1 MGPGIDN
8 LVVTL
13 VGGDETHII
22 VVGNLL
28 DLALSLLYD
37 SFLLN
42 RNDDIVEVERQ
53 TGYIRHVVTQVL
65 DTVKEGAGASH
76 TDCLDNAGDDATE

>member
-8 LVVTL
+8 LIVTL
-13 VGGDETHII
+13 VVGDETHVI

-37 SFLLN
+37 SLLLN
-42 RNDDIVEVERQ
+42 RDDDIVEVERQ
-53 TGYIRHVVTQVL
+53 TGYIGHVVTQVL
-65 DTVKEGAGASH
+65 DAVKEGAGAGH